1 MEQNHIGCWLILYSF
16 DGNENETWF
25 LRQQQAILPAI
36 IVCIQEST
44 MLLMINDSS
53 YFFPIQFTFR
63 EVTKCQCIDKC

>member
-44 MLLMINDSS
+44 MLLMI
-53 YFFPIQFTFR
+53 R
-63 EVTKCQCIDKC
+63 

>member
-53 YFFPIQFTFR
+53 YFFPI
-63 EVTKCQCIDKC
+63 